1 MSVCLYVCLY
11 DCMAVGRHAGMQA
24 WTHAGMYVYG
34 IIDVYI
40 RYTYMVLVSYMY
52 IVSYMQTYLYIYL
65 RCHTFVIH
73 TFVCIRRYG
82 NTHTEYR
89 QIGHMC
95 RSMLSTLVVLQPCV
109 VGRQCLSK
117 KTCQTEI
124 NAANDAARQ
133 VLGQQEWP
141 RVDVHLSFMYIS
153 ILYHY
158 VILCMYIYIYILYR
172 SVSLLIFLSHVQS
185 LTYSSWSGLL
195 TPDRKETV

>member
-1 MSVCLYVCLY
+1 
-11 DCMAVGRHAGMQA
+11 
-24 WTHAGMYVYG
+24 MYVYG

-40 RYTYMVLVSYMY
+40 RYTYMVLVSYLY
-52 IVSYMQTYLYIYL
+52 IVSYMQTYQYIYL

-95 RSMLSTLVVLQPCV
+95 RSMLGTLVVLQPCV

-158 VILCMYIYIYILYR
+158 VYIYRYIHIISFCLP
-172 SVSLLIFLSHVQS
+172 SDLLIPCAVPYLFFMIRVAH
-185 LTYSSWSGLL
+185 
-195 TPDRKETV
+195 PR

>member
-1 MSVCLYVCLY
+1 MQA
-11 DCMAVGRHAGMQA
+11 CMHAGMQA

-40 RYTYMVLVSYMY
+40 RYTYMVLVSYLY
-52 IVSYMQTYLYIYL
+52 IVSYMQTYQYIYI

-95 RSMLSTLVVLQPCV
+95 RSMLGTLVVLQPCV
-109 VGRQCLSK
+109 VGRLCLSK

-158 VILCMYIYIYILYR
+158 VYIYRYIHIISFCLP
-172 SVSLLIFLSHVQS
+172 SDLLIPCAVPYLFFMIRVAH
-185 LTYSSWSGLL
+185 
-195 TPDRKETV
+195 PR

>member
-1 MSVCLYVCLY
+1 MNACRYVCIWY
-11 DCMAVGRHAGMQA
+11 HRCVYKIYIYGFGVI
-24 WTHAGMYVYG
+24 YVYS
-34 IIDVYI
+34 IIYANI
-40 RYTYMVLVSYMY
+40 S
-52 IVSYMQTYLYIYL
+52 IYIYL

-158 VILCMYIYIYILYR
+158 VILCMYIYIHIISFCLP
-172 SVSLLIFLSHVQS
+172 SDLLIPCAVPYLFFMIRVAH
-185 LTYSSWSGLL
+185 
-195 TPDRKETV
+195 PR